1 LAASFA
7 GEKLWRF
14 LQRPTGK
21 GTVKS
26 QRYSGPGAREV
37 HCATWTYC
45 SCFAG
50 AGKKMKRKV
59 KGEKRKEKEWKKGKG
74 KKEKNREK
82 EKMDYLTF

>member
-45 SCFAG
+45 SLLRWRREENEEESKRR
-50 AGKKMKRKV
+50 KKKRK
-59 KGEKRKEKEWKKGKG
+59 GMKKGKG